1 MPLAWDR
8 RVDINLHAMEA
19 RVKSFVSVGKEKLSM
34 QGLIKFILTTVS
46 FLYRI
51 LITDVTKQDTKYG
64 NVEPESL
71 PVHRD
76 RNTTCIEV
84 CGKRL
89 LNFKPMHMHGFFIL

>member
-1 MPLAWDR
+1 MFLAFA
-8 RVDINLHAMEA
+8 L
-19 RVKSFVSVGKEKLSM
+19 
-34 QGLIKFILTTVS
+34 LIQRKGFLKKILTNKKS
-46 FLYRI
+46 LYI
-51 LITDVTKQDTKYG
+51 MIDTDVTKQDTKYG

-89 LNFKPMHMHGFFIL
+89 LNFKPMHTHGFFIL

>member
-1 MPLAWDR
+1 MEWLFSYFELQNFQR
-8 RVDINLHAMEA
+8 KGLQNL
-19 RVKSFVSVGKEKLSM
+19 ST

-89 LNFKPMHMHGFFIL
+89 LNFKPMHTHGFFIL

>member
-1 MPLAWDR
+1 M
-8 RVDINLHAMEA
+8 
-19 RVKSFVSVGKEKLSM
+19 
-34 QGLIKFILTTVS
+34 KFIFIFRYLRELPAQIGKWLFEKFLTTENS
-46 FLYRI
+46 LYII
-51 LITDVTKQDTKYG
+51 LSTDVTKQDTTYG

-89 LNFKPMHMHGFFIL
+89 LNFKSINVPCIRMDFLFYSLLV